1 MSVNKVIL
9 VGNAGRDAEVRYID
23 NGAAVATFTL
33 ATSESYT
40 AKNGEKV
47 TTTEWHNIVVWRGL
61 AEFAGK
67 YIKKGQQLYIEGR
80 IRNRSYDDKDGIK
93 RYVSEI
99 LADSIQLLGRK
110 DQSNPGMPSAAPSA
124 GQQSSSVIGSSV
136 AEPNSN
142 EDGADDLPF

>member
-23 NGAAVATFTL
+23 NGAAVASFTL

-40 AKNGEKV
+40 SKTGEKV
-47 TTTEWHNIVVWRGL
+47 TNTEWHNIVAWRGL

-80 IRNRSYDDKDGIK
+80 IRNRSYDDKDGVK

-99 LADSIQLLGRK
+99 LADSIQMLGRK
-110 DQSNPGMPSAAPSA
+110 DQSNPAQPGTIDSANQYSQVAPATGSLVSESNSA
-124 GQQSSSVIGSSV
+124 
-136 AEPNSN
+136 E
-142 EDGADDLPF
+142 DDLPF